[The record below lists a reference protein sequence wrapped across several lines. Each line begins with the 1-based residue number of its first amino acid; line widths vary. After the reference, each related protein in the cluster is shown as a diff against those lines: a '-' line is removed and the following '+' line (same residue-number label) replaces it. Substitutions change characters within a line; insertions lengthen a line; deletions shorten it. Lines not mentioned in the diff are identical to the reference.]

1 MAAALSCKSFAGSSA
16 KLANKARKANSVRA
30 PVVVRAQK
38 ENVEKPELVGTW
50 ARHGMCTSGAC
61 LIQQY
66 GSPVCVLRRMPTST
80 AANATSCSCPGTH
93 D

>member
-38 ENVEKPELVGTW
+38 ENVETPELVGT
-50 ARHGMCTSGAC
+50 RG
-61 LIQQY
+61 
-66 GSPVCVLRRMPTST
+66 
-80 AANATSCSCPGTH
+80 
-93 D
+93 